1 MSKLSPLDLA
11 ALILI
16 VVGGL
21 NWGLVGIFDFDL
33 VAAIF
38 GEMSVLARI
47 VYVLV
52 GISAAYAAVRSPHLA
67 LVNLARSSTS
77 RCQADSVGALA
88 DCTQTFS
95 VTQLFYALARQFRS
109 LRIQRKTRNLCV

>member
-1 MSKLSPLDLA
+1 MVFVHLLVSHLKRHLQAKALEKEGEIRMSKLSPLDLA

-67 LVNLARSSTS
+67 HVKEW
-77 RCQADSVGALA
+77 
-88 DCTQTFS
+88 
-95 VTQLFYALARQFRS
+95 
-109 LRIQRKTRNLCV
+109 RKAGRPTVA